1 MDSANPPAQPD
12 PFALFRQATVWVPF
26 QPGEPS
32 TLPLMCSR
40 VAAGFPSPADDYIE
54 QELDIARLL
63 VANPL
68 ATRYVR
74 IEGQSL
80 AGHWIRPGDIAV
92 VDTSL
97 EARTGM
103 VVIAVLDGELV
114 AKQLGIDDQGRAL
127 LIPSNHRYKTIVVQP
142 EQDFSVWGVVTWT
155 IHKQR
160 P

>member
-1 MDSANPPAQPD
+1 MDSIRPSPTPS
-12 PFALFRQATVWVPF
+12 FALPRQATVWAPF
-26 QPGEPS
+26 QPGEPFS
-32 TLPLMCSR
+32 LPLMCSR

-63 VANPL
+63 VTNPL

-97 EARTGM
+97 EAKAGM
-103 VVIAVLDGELV
+103 VIIAVLDGELV

>member
-1 MDSANPPAQPD
+1 MDSIRPSPTPSI
-12 PFALFRQATVWVPF
+12 ALPRQATVWAPF
-26 QPGEPS
+26 LPGEPFS
-32 TLPLMCSR
+32 LPLMCSR

-63 VANPL
+63 VTNPL

-92 VDTSL
+92 VDTSV
-97 EARTGM
+97 EAKAGM
-103 VVIAVLDGELV
+103 VIIAVLDGELV